1 VDTTEKADLECVGA
15 SALLRSM
22 AASAASKCHSGALKV
37 TTWISQAS
45 RSRTTASAQL
55 ALSARAPSSLSSSF
69 LFFRIFFARG
79 TASEAAFARGT
90 ARLFHA
96 RGGGTSK
103 TQAERG
109 RKESDGALRY
119 GGQHEVVSFTE
130 P

>member
-1 VDTTEKADLECVGA
+1 VSVDTTEKADLECVGA

-69 LFFRIFFARG
+69 LFFRILFTRG
-79 TASEAAFARGT
+79 TASEAAFTRGT
-90 ARLFHA
+90 ARAPRTRRRAPKLLSPSEGA
-96 RGGGTSK
+96 R
-103 TQAERG
+103 
-109 RKESDGALRY
+109 ESDWALVIRPA
-119 GGQHEVVSFTE
+119 T
-130 P
+130 